1 MEQEKSRQLG
11 DIHSSKSRPVRL
23 LIDGR
28 KLGDGGIGVYIE
40 NAIIGL
46 LQLGGVEVTV
56 IGSPN
61 YDKSPSWVSAV
72 DWIASDARQYSF
84 KEYFFLARG
93 IDFSKFDI
101 FHAPHYTLP
110 FGIPLPSVV
119 TVHDLIHLTHPQS
132 FYYPW
137 VAKRLIASAVKRASV
152 VVAVSE
158 DTRRGIMAQFGVP
171 GEKVVCIPNAISPY
185 LI

>member
-61 YDKSPSWVSAV
+61 YDK
-72 DWIASDARQYSF
+72 
-84 KEYFFLARG
+84 
-93 IDFSKFDI
+93 
-101 FHAPHYTLP
+101 
-110 FGIPLPSVV
+110 
-119 TVHDLIHLTHPQS
+119 
-132 FYYPW
+132 
-137 VAKRLIASAVKRASV
+137 
-152 VVAVSE
+152 
-158 DTRRGIMAQFGVP
+158 
-171 GEKVVCIPNAISPY
+171 
-185 LI
+185 

>member
-1 MEQEKSRQLG
+1 M
-11 DIHSSKSRPVRL
+11 RL

-56 IGSPN
+56 IGSPS

-84 KEYFFLARG
+84 KEYFLLARES
-93 IDFSKFDI
+93 ISLSLI
-101 FHAPHYTLP
+101 FFMRLTTRYRLESN
-110 FGIPLPSVV
+110 F
-119 TVHDLIHLTHPQS
+119 HL
-132 FYYPW
+132 
-137 VAKRLIASAVKRASV
+137 L
-152 VVAVSE
+152 
-158 DTRRGIMAQFGVP
+158 
-171 GEKVVCIPNAISPY
+171 
-185 LI
+185 